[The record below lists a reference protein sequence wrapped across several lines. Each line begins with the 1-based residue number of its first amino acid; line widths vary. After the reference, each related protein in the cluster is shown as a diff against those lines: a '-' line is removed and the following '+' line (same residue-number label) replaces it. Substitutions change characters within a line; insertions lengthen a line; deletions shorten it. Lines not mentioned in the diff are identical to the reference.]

1 MSSACVRLVVGGL
14 AWLAFALARGEALPP
29 RLSVTDATKPPQFV
43 QAEISPDGRH
53 IIGLANSSRGTV
65 VVLIDTQGLERKVIV
80 SGGWERDGGYL
91 FSRYP
96 RQLSW
101 ITSSIFAVN
110 YGAVASS
117 HDLSGKRLADIGS
130 HLLTKTAPADPQSTM
145 VLSYDDP
152 KLRTLAEYDA
162 RNGRGHKLS
171 YPMAGEL
178 MDWALDAKGRLRV
191 LTLANS
197 EVWNDRTR
205 LSHWYRGPST
215 EEWVLLD
222 ERPVTDEGWKPIA
235 AAVDSDELTVLSR
248 EGRST
253 WAIFRYDAVRRE
265 RGEMLAGDAEVDIS
279 YAIGTENADAR
290 QRRLFKTGLRPTEQ
304 WMDPRMTALQAAV
317 DAVLPGK
324 INRLSG
330 TDPKGKLLVHSYSD
344 TDPGVWFLLDASTMK
359 MHLTLEAMPAIDPA
373 QMRPMESIRYQA
385 ADGLEIPAFL
395 TRPASG
401 PGPWPLVVV
410 VHGGPLVRDAWAW
423 NANTQLLVSRGYA
436 VFQPQFRGSAGF
448 GKAFEQAGYGQWGL
462 AMQDDIT
469 AGVQHL
475 ISSGIADRRRICIQG
490 ASYGGYAAVWGLIKT
505 PDLYRCGI
513 SAAGV
518 SDIAQLYSDSSD
530 STKISREVA
539 RFRVGDEQRERARL
553 DAVSP
558 LRHAD
563 RIRAPLL
570 LIHGDEDIRVPITHS
585 KRLMKAMDKADRPY
599 EWLLLKNDGHGVSV
613 GNAEMFQNRVL
624 DFIDRHIGPDAGAP
638 P

>member
-1 MSSACVRLVVGGL
+1 
-14 AWLAFALARGEALPP
+14 
-29 RLSVTDATKPPQFV
+29 
-43 QAEISPDGRH
+43 
-53 IIGLANSSRGTV
+53 
-65 VVLIDTQGLERKVIV
+65 
-80 SGGWERDGGYL
+80 
-91 FSRYP
+91 
-96 RQLSW
+96 
-101 ITSSIFAVN
+101 
-110 YGAVASS
+110 
-117 HDLSGKRLADIGS
+117 
-130 HLLTKTAPADPQSTM
+130 
-145 VLSYDDP
+145 
-152 KLRTLAEYDA
+152 
-162 RNGRGHKLS
+162 
-171 YPMAGEL
+171 
-178 MDWALDAKGRLRV
+178 
-191 LTLANS
+191 
-197 EVWNDRTR
+197 
-205 LSHWYRGPST
+205 
-215 EEWVLLD
+215 
-222 ERPVTDEGWKPIA
+222 
-235 AAVDSDELTVLSR
+235 
-248 EGRST
+248 
-253 WAIFRYDAVRRE
+253 
-265 RGEMLAGDAEVDIS
+265 
-279 YAIGTENADAR
+279 
-290 QRRLFKTGLRPTEQ
+290 
-304 WMDPRMTALQAAV
+304 
-317 DAVLPGK
+317 
-324 INRLSG
+324 
-330 TDPKGKLLVHSYSD
+330 
-344 TDPGVWFLLDASTMK
+344 
-359 MHLTLEAMPAIDPA
+359 
-373 QMRPMESIRYQA
+373 
-385 ADGLEIPAFL
+385 
-395 TRPASG
+395 
-401 PGPWPLVVV
+401 VV